1 MKDGKTLCLDHS
13 DFRYDYDHEETLNKM
28 LEIKKL
34 FKSDEITIV
43 RADDVE
49 VIIDEFNLNE
59 KETALINDLFDI
71 K

>member
-1 MKDGKTLCLDHS
+1 MKDGEKLWLDHS

-59 KETALINDLFDI
+59 KETDLINELFDI